1 MKTFWEKEK
10 ERKKMKKKAVSLL
23 MVAAMMTTMAA
34 GCGNK
39 AANNAGSDAAA
50 DNSTTSDAAAEETA
64 GTEAA
69 AVDTAGTEA
78 AAADS
83 EDEPW
88 SGTITVWSP
97 QEDQDTGWLA
107 KECDAFNAAHP
118 NWDITFNY
126 GVCAEGDAKA
136 TVTQDV
142 ENSADVYMLANDNI
156 PSMQSIYNPED
167 AISNPL
173 LCNFSHLLCHLN
185 FHHQLPIDTNGHNQ
199 FQHPQKSNFRHSTE
213 DHNYIHPYLRKILY
227 S

>member
-126 GVCAEGDAKA
+126 GVCAEGASYPA
-136 TVTQDV
+136 RPSHWRESQGSLVLLSCRRSQFLSPCCYNGVLRRRRRGRTR
-142 ENSADVYMLANDNI
+142 I
-156 PSMQSIYNPED
+156 P
-167 AISNPL
+167 A
-173 LCNFSHLLCHLN
+173 
-185 FHHQLPIDTNGHNQ
+185 
-199 FQHPQKSNFRHSTE
+199 
-213 DHNYIHPYLRKILY
+213 
-227 S
+227 

>member
-69 AVDTAGTEA
+69 AVETAGTEA

-142 ENSADVYMLANDNI
+142 ENLSL
-156 PSMQSIYNPED
+156 
-167 AISNPL
+167 
-173 LCNFSHLLCHLN
+173 
-185 FHHQLPIDTNGHNQ
+185 
-199 FQHPQKSNFRHSTE
+199 
-213 DHNYIHPYLRKILY
+213 IHI
-227 S
+227 